1 MQVFGE
7 REHNGGGDVGG
18 HDDEKCVEAGAFG
31 AFQRFKGCIDIVG
44 KAEVDKV
51 AFAGKIGFEG
61 LLLLHKSFF

>member
-18 HDDEKCVEAGAFG
+18 HDDEKRVEVGAFG
-31 AFQRFKGCIDIVG
+31 AFQCFKGRIDIVG
-44 KAEVDKV
+44 EAEIDKV
-51 AFAGKIGFEG
+51 AFAGEIGFEG